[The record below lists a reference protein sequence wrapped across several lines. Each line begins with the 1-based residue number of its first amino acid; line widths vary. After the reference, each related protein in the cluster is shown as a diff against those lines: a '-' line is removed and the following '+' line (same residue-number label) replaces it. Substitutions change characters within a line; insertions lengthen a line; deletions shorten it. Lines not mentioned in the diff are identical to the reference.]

1 MIQWNHLIRDRKPPE
16 RDEALAYEKLAAA
29 STGLRNGQQVSVTGP
44 LKQTNEGYQLLVR
57 LFQI

>member
-1 MIQWNHLIRDRKPPE
+1 MRWE
-16 RDEALAYEKLAAA
+16 RHILTPAICDEALAYEKLAAA